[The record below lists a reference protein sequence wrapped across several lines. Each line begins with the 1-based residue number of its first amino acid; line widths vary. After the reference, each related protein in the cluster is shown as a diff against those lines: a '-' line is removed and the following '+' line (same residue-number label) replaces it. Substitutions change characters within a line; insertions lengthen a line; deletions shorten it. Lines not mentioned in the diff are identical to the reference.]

1 MEPRPEVCRYCGV
14 STPDYCINDRDA
26 AACFRSKS
34 SFTANTKAPRK
45 PRVFVVQKQLRQD
58 PRSGDL
64 VPKFDLS
71 SAEKYGELVYV
82 LSPTAAPW
90 AADSIMA
97 DIRDKLED
105 FQTTDFLLLIGNPVL
120 IGLVS
125 AVAADMA
132 GRVQFLQW
140 SGRQQ
145 SYIPVQATVFED

>member
-1 MEPRPEVCRYCGV
+1 M
-14 STPDYCINDRDA
+14 N
-26 AACFRSKS
+26 
-34 SFTANTKAPRK
+34 K

-58 PRSGDL
+58 HNTGDL

-90 AADSIMA
+90 AADSIMS
-97 DIRDKLED
+97 DIREKLKD
-105 FQTTDFLLLIGNPVL
+105 FQTTDYLLLIGNPVL

-132 GRVQFLQW
+132 GSVQFLQW

-145 SYIPVQATVFED
+145 SYIPVNATVFEDYDD